1 MIIKKIIGTKP
12 MPSHPVNLIDFSRGL
27 SEFLNQ
33 VQYKGVVLD
42 IERGKRIVA
51 RISPA
56 RQADGFPI
64 EQLDDLL
71 GKGPQ
76 LSAADKLP
84 MASDV
89 HAAREQLRTKADLWT

>member
-1 MIIKKIIGTKP
+1 ML
-12 MPSHPVNLIDFSRGL
+12 SHVVNIT
-27 SEFLNQ
+27 EFLNQ

-42 IERGKRIVA
+42 IERSKRIVA

-64 EQLDDLL
+64 QQLDDLL

-76 LSAADKLP
+76 LSATDKLL
-84 MASDV
+84 MDSDV
-89 HAAREQLRTKADLWT
+89 RAVREQLRTKADLRT

>member
-1 MIIKKIIGTKP
+1 M
-12 MPSHPVNLIDFSRGL
+12 
-27 SEFLNQ
+27 
-33 VQYKGVVLD
+33 VLD
-42 IERGKRIVA
+42 IVRGKRIVA

-64 EQLDDLL
+64 QQLDDLL

-76 LSAADKLP
+76 LSAADKLL

-89 HAAREQLRTKADLWT
+89 RAVREQLRTKADLRT